1 MIRRITTL
9 IATAAVVTALS
20 VPVLAQTNPPAQ
32 PSTVD
37 KIKTMTKKEWA
48 KLVAEWTKNKEKY
61 GTCRDKAKAEGLKG
75 RKRWASIYDCM
86 TM

>member
-1 MIRRITTL
+1 MIRRIATL
-9 IATAAVVTALS
+9 IAAAAVATALS
-20 VPVLAQTNPPAQ
+20 APLLAQGNPPA
-32 PSTVD
+32 PSTVE

-61 GTCRDKAKAEGLKG
+61 QGCSAKAKADGLKG

-86 TM
+86 TI